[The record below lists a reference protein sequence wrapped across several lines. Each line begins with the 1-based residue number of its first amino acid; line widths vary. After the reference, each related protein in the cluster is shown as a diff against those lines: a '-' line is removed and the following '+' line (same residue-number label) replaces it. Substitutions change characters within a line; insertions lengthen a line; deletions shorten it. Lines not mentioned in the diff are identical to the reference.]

1 MNHYQI
7 NISFPPQSFICPWA
21 VSPWL
26 QQQWTVTV
34 TLPKITL
41 LCFHGFIVVFFP
53 MAWQML
59 LSRVFQRII
68 NHAEQIII
76 FPWWLRFMYYK
87 VILSHKSFCLFL
99 FNMLWF
105 FTYTQICSD
114 PTLWPDPTGRDDLM
128 GFDSKMKMRYN
139 KILWSDISCS
149 QKSPA
154 CLKLPAKG
162 NNTQC
167 VWYWV
172 VTYQFYSLVALDL
185 H

>member
-1 MNHYQI
+1 MQFMNHYQM

-26 QQQWTVTV
+26 RQQWTVTV

-41 LCFHGFIVVFFP
+41 LFPWFHRSI
-53 MAWQML
+53 
-59 LSRVFQRII
+59 LSNGMTNAFVQSIPRII

-105 FTYTQICSD
+105 FTYTQKCSD

-128 GFDSKMKMRYN
+128 GFDSKMKMHYN

-167 VWYWV
+167 VRYIELLLTSFIPW
-172 VTYQFYSLVALDL
+172 L